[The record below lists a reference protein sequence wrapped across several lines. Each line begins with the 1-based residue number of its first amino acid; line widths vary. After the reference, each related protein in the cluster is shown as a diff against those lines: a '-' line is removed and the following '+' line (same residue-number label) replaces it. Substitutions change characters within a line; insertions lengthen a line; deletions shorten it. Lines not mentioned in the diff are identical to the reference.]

1 MFNILNIKNSIIL
14 IIIILFYFL
23 FNFNFDQLEFYY
35 DDYWFVSSFR
45 NSNDLFTNFIKLK
58 EYYIVRPIGLA
69 YLSLLS
75 IIESEKLGIY
85 YLINI
90 FIWLISSLILY
101 LSFARIINKKFG
113 LIFFFFLSIPIY
125 KQRFFVFTNH
135 TRFKYNLDFFLV
147 FIIIFFIKK

>member
-14 IIIILFYFL
+14 LIIILFYFL

-45 NSNDLFTNFIKLK
+45 NSNDLFTNFITLK
-58 EYYIVRPIGLA
+58 EYYIVRPIGLT

-113 LIFFFFLSIPIY
+113 LIFFFSFYSR
-125 KQRFFVFTNH
+125 Q
-135 TRFKYNLDFFLV
+135 
-147 FIIIFFIKK
+147 